1 MKKILVS
8 TAMTIFGT
16 FLVALAINFVSV
28 PNELGDGGVT
38 GLTLFF
44 HYTLNFDIPLTAL
57 VLNVIILIVGWKLL
71 SKMTIVYTL
80 LSVAALSFFLK
91 TIHPTPFIP
100 QNQLIAPLVSG
111 VIMGT
116 GLGIVIRGGGS
127 TGGTDILALIL
138 NKYLGISVS
147 NALLIFDG
155 VIISL
160 LFFAI
165 GLEKGVISIV
175 GILLYSR
182 VLNFWI
188 TGYNPK
194 NAIFVISDH
203 YEEIGE
209 EIMQKVKRGV
219 TIFSGYGFYSRSKRN
234 ILYIVV
240 TNRQLMAVQKIIR
253 HIDPKAFVAVNA
265 VQQVDGEGFTFLRE
279 PEEITVESDASIYDT
294 LG

>member
-1 MKKILVS
+1 MKNIISSLL
-8 TAMTIFGT
+8 MTIVGT
-16 FLVALAINFVSV
+16 FLVALAINLVSL

-38 GLTLFF
+38 GFTLFL
-44 HYTLNFDIPLTAL
+44 HYTLNFDIPKTAF
-57 VLNVIILIVGWKLL
+57 VLNVIILIIGWKLL
-71 SKMTIVYTL
+71 SKMTIIYTL
-80 LSVAALSFFLK
+80 LSIAALSFFLK
-91 TIHPTPFIP
+91 VVQPTPFIP
-100 QNQLIAPLVSG
+100 DNQLVAPLVSG

-138 NKYLGISVS
+138 NKYAGISVS

-165 GLEKGVISIV
+165 GLEKGAISIV

-182 VLNFWI
+182 ILNFWV

-194 NAIFVISDH
+194 NALFVISEKH
-203 YEEIGE
+203 EEIGN
-209 EIMQKVKRGV
+209 EIMDKVKRGV
-219 TIFSGYGFYSRSKRN
+219 TIFSGYGFYSKAQRQ
-234 ILYIVV
+234 ILYVV
-240 TNRQLMAVQKIIR
+240 VSNRQLMAVKKIV
-253 HIDPKAFVAVNA
+253 HNIDPKAFIAVND

-279 PEEITVESDASIYDT
+279 PEEMTLETDESILNT
-294 LG
+294 NG